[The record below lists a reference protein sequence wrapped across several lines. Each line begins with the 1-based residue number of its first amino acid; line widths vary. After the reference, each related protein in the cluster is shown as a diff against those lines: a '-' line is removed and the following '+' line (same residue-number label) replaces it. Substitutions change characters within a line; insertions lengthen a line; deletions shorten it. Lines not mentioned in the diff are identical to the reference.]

1 MPAGP
6 SAEIAGAGIV
16 ETRGFPAARAYARR
30 PLPNNEPADPS
41 PVDPEASPAQPA
53 GAPTPA
59 SLVDIGARVEVRIDH
74 LLAAEIERW
83 KAVDP
88 DLAEPLTSL
97 RDLVLAGGKRLR
109 PAFCHWAFVGA
120 GGDPRDPVV
129 VDAGGALELLHT
141 FALIHDDVMDGSLT
155 RRGLDAVHVDFQT
168 RHTASAWLGE
178 GRRFGE
184 GVAILVGDLAFVYAD
199 LLLAGAPRAALDV
212 FTELR
217 LEVNIGQYL
226 DLLGTVRGGGSRE
239 EAHRICVYKSGKYT
253 VERPLHL
260 GAALAG
266 RLDELA
272 GPLSAYGLPL
282 GEAFQL
288 RDDLLGAFGDES
300 LLGKPVGDDLREGK
314 PTALVAMARERA
326 SGEAARLL
334 AERFGRGDLSD
345 DEVSTLLDGLVETG
359 ALAQVEERIEA
370 LVEESLRALDDAPL
384 SDDARGHLAELAWFV
399 AGRNH

>member
-1 MPAGP
+1 MGVRPANA
-6 SAEIAGAGIV
+6 SAPESLTAIA
-16 ETRGFPAARAYARR
+16 
-30 PLPNNEPADPS
+30 N
-41 PVDPEASPAQPA
+41 
-53 GAPTPA
+53 
-59 SLVDIGARVEVRIDH
+59 RVAERIDV
-74 LLAAEIERW
+74 LLTGEIERW

-88 DLAEPLTSL
+88 DLGAPLSSL

-120 GGDPRDPVV
+120 GGDPADPLV

-141 FALIHDDVMDGSLT
+141 FALIHDDVMDGSIT
-155 RRGLDAVHVDFQT
+155 RRGLDAVHVDFEA
-168 RHTASAWLGE
+168 RHLDADWRGE

-199 LLLAGAPRAALDV
+199 LLLADAPRTAVDV

-226 DLLGTVRGGGSRE
+226 DLIGTVRGGGTKE
-239 EAHRICVYKSGKYT
+239 AAHRICVYKSGKYT

-266 RLDELA
+266 RFEEFA
-272 GPLSAYGLPL
+272 PTMSAYGLPL

-288 RDDLLGAFGDES
+288 RDDLLGAFGDED

-314 PTALVAMARERA
+314 PTALVALARERA
-326 SGEAARLL
+326 TGEAAELL
-334 AERFGRGDLSD
+334 EHRFGRPDLTD
-345 DEVSTLLDGLVETG
+345 DEILALQAALVDTG
-359 ALAQVEERIEA
+359 ALAEVEAQI
-370 LVEESLRALDDAPL
+370 ESLVGESLASLEAAPVTEE
-384 SDDARGHLAELAWFV
+384 ARDHLVELAWFV
-399 AGRNH
+399 AGRDH